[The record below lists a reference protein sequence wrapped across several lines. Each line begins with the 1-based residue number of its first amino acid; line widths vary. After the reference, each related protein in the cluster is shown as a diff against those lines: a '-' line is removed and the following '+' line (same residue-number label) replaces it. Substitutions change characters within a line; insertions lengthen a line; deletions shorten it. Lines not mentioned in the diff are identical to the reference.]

1 MRKIYTYKGF
11 KFEIT
16 VMLNNRLNN
25 DRTKWIHDLTCTSI
39 EIPELYEKQRLK
51 YSYGAGAFD
60 EELINYIKNCEE
72 KAQKWVEENIL
83 PDQNNNW
90 VSELTKMGFEN
101 GE

>member
-1 MRKIYTYKGF
+1 MKKIYTYKGF
-11 KFEIT
+11 KFKINVT
-16 VMLNNRLNN
+16 LNNRLNQ
-25 DRTKWIHDLTCTSI
+25 DKKKWIHDIYCVSI
-39 EIPELYEKQRLK
+39 EIPEIYKKRMLK
-51 YSYGAGAFD
+51 YSYGVGAFD

-90 VSELTKMGFEN
+90 VNELTKMGFEN